1 MLRVRVCRD
10 GPWPLKK
17 VAEVRSHE
25 HGFEKQEK
33 QSLGFISSVSRIRMW
48 SMCAFVFL
56 CMQMCMD
63 VCVHTPVEARG
74 QSWLSFLRY

>member
-33 QSLGFISSVSRIRMW
+33 QSLGFISSVSRIRM
-48 SMCAFVFL
+48 
-56 CMQMCMD
+56 
-63 VCVHTPVEARG
+63 
-74 QSWLSFLRY
+74 